1 MVLLKRNRNQGQGCK
16 LKCPR
21 QQGHRVKRE
30 GLGNGVKLVN
40 WGEWKIA
47 VGLLSRS
54 GVGVPHFFFF
64 RLGGSG
70 RVFLR
75 FRGAARRNQK

>member
-1 MVLLKRNRNQGQGCK
+1 MELNW
-16 LKCPR
+16 
-21 QQGHRVKRE
+21 
-30 GLGNGVKLVN
+30 VN

-54 GVGVPHFFFF
+54 GVGVPHFFF

-70 RVFLR
+70 RVFW
-75 FRGAARRNQK
+75 RGEGKGTRGPEIIYKREVNKECC

>member
-1 MVLLKRNRNQGQGCK
+1 MRNRQGRECK

-30 GLGNGVKLVN
+30 GLGNGVNLVN

-54 GVGVPHFFFF
+54 GVGVPHFFF

-70 RVFLR
+70 RVFWR
-75 FRGAARRNQK
+75 FRG